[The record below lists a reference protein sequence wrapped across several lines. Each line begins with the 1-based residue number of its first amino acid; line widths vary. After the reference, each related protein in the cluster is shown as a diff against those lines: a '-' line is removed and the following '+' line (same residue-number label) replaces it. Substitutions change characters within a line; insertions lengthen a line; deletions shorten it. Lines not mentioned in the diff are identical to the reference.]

1 MGDRIKSFLAV
12 FILLLCFS
20 DTVFSQSLFSINGTV
35 KNKKGEPI
43 EAATVFLSGSSQAT
57 RTNEAGKFTFTGL
70 SSGSYE
76 VVIRMLGY
84 SSLKEN
90 ALINSQ
96 SINKMMVLSQKN
108 IQLKEVQIGKS
119 SKRDDYLKTFF
130 DTFIGVTKNAAFCT
144 IVNPEVIE
152 FSTNG
157 RMLKAYSD
165 EFIIV
170 RNKSLGYKISFL
182 LRDFIYDS
190 SSAITIYDGECIFE
204 KLNGTLSQEKKWEKN
219 RLQAYNGSFM
229 HFLRS
234 LYVGNSAGE
243 GFLTYIVD
251 HTKKTATD
259 SLIDVKQYISKAN
272 GDFRNF
278 SFDPQ
283 LKVVYAGKLAV
294 KGVPIQDFDPFKR
307 SALPTSYVKLFVY
320 EAVIDKKGSYV
331 DYKSFRL
338 EGLWGVF
345 RLGDQLP
352 FEYMPSD

>member
-1 MGDRIKSFLAV
+1 MGDRFNSFLAV

-20 DTVFSQSLFSINGTV
+20 DTVFSQSFFSINGTV

-43 EAATVFLSGSSQAT
+43 EAATVFLSGSSKAT

-144 IVNPEVIE
+144 IINPEVIE
-152 FSTNG
+152 FSTKG

-182 LRDFIYDS
+182 
-190 SSAITIYDGECIFE
+190 
-204 KLNGTLSQEKKWEKN
+204 
-219 RLQAYNGSFM
+219 
-229 HFLRS
+229 
-234 LYVGNSAGE
+234 
-243 GFLTYIVD
+243 
-251 HTKKTATD
+251 
-259 SLIDVKQYISKAN
+259 
-272 GDFRNF
+272 
-278 SFDPQ
+278 
-283 LKVVYAGKLAV
+283 
-294 KGVPIQDFDPFKR
+294 
-307 SALPTSYVKLFVY
+307 
-320 EAVIDKKGSYV
+320 
-331 DYKSFRL
+331 
-338 EGLWGVF
+338 
-345 RLGDQLP
+345 
-352 FEYMPSD
+352 